1 METDLIELSIV
12 VVCVLLSAFFS
23 SSEAAFLSVRRTARL
38 AHQVQVGVP
47 AAGRVAQMLEEPGRL
62 LSTIL
67 LGNNLVNVAFTA
79 LITALMLRVVEDEG
93 TGLVVATAVGTI
105 TLLLF
110 GEVLPKTVAVRF
122 PMSIAMLYTRPL
134 RAVELALFPLVILLQ
149 WATRITNV
157 AGSDTEAEAY
167 ITKEEVR
174 TLIDIGEQEGEFEPE
189 EAERLVR
196 VLRFGDRQVREMM
209 TPRTE
214 IISVA
219 QGTTLAAFLDVY
231 RDHSHARF
239 PVYKESPE
247 DIVGVLSTKD
257 ILKGMSS
264 KAIKRDE
271 PVTDVLRDVYF
282 VPETKLIAE
291 LFDEMARKG
300 GQMGIVVDEFGGVAG
315 LVTLKSLLEEV
326 SGDIGEE
333 GARPEEEYEALGA
346 GTFQIDGG
354 MSVDEAVEEL
364 GIELPEGDFETVAG
378 FVLEVLGHIPKE
390 GERFKYGGL
399 KVEVAEMKGLKIE
412 AIKLTKLRT

>member
-1 METDLIELSIV
+1 M
-12 VVCVLLSAFFS
+12 
-23 SSEAAFLSVRRTARL
+23 
-38 AHQVQVGVP
+38 
-47 AAGRVAQMLEEPGRL
+47 
-62 LSTIL
+62 
-67 LGNNLVNVAFTA
+67 
-79 LITALMLRVVEDEG
+79 
-93 TGLVVATAVGTI
+93 
-105 TLLLF
+105 
-110 GEVLPKTVAVRF
+110 
-122 PMSIAMLYTRPL
+122 
-134 RAVELALFPLVILLQ
+134 
-149 WATRITNV
+149 
-157 AGSDTEAEAY
+157 
-167 ITKEEVR
+167 
-174 TLIDIGEQEGEFEPE
+174 
-189 EAERLVR
+189 R

-257 ILKGMSS
+257 ILKGMSL

-390 GERFKYGGL
+390 GERFEYGDL